1 MKIMIQA
8 VADGKLWA
16 IERTVFQQIMQSTG
30 MKKIEN
36 QVRIVIIIVIV
47 VVVTVITVIIIVIP
61 GQLPSDRATALQL
74 PREHPLKNQVSFIT
88 RLQVLIIASCRCTFE
103 SLFCI

>member
-1 MKIMIQA
+1 MIQA

-36 QVRIVIIIVIV
+36 QVRIVIIIVVV
-47 VVVTVITVIIIVIP
+47 VVVTVITVIIIIIIVIP

-74 PREHPLKNQVSFIT
+74 PREHPLKNQVFFIT
-88 RLQVLIIASCRCTFE
+88 RLQVLILASCRCTFE
-103 SLFCI
+103 SSFCV

>member
-36 QVRIVIIIVIV
+36 QVRIVIIIVVV

-74 PREHPLKNQVSFIT
+74 PREHPLKNQVFFIT
-88 RLQVLIIASCRCTFE
+88 RLQVLILASCRCTF
-103 SLFCI
+103 